1 MKTEAD
7 VSAVYGRLVGVNR
20 YIGAVALFA
29 NTVLGRI
36 LFLLVPTVLV
46 FYAGK
51 IRAIFSREKNRPA
64 RD

>member
-1 MKTEAD
+1 
-7 VSAVYGRLVGVNR
+7 
-20 YIGAVALFA
+20 
-29 NTVLGRI
+29 VLGRI